1 MTHIER
7 IVLQELKERPHT
19 TSEISRKSCVTEA
32 AVVVQLRDLN
42 ERVKSHLGYKDD
54 PITATVGGAWKA
66 DGIAGLLRL
75 NSQVELEVVPKFLD
89 PNSTAW
95 RSDFFLLAVLVKTG
109 HLLVH
114 DNISADIQDRGD
126 LATLVA
132 RSLLTLH
139 EENFRRPI
147 RGYKRTRRAD
157 FSIDGD
163 VEWETLMMPEAD
175 GFMLTR
181 LELTRQNA
189 YNATLAAAVDLLI
202 PEVSDGDTQSQLQLL
217 ARHLAPQQAP
227 PAVFPPLPL
236 RHNSW
241 QQAYDLS
248 QLIVEGLGLD
258 LASGNFTGPGFVLS
272 TWSAWQTLCEEI
284 VRQALSNRKVVGQ
297 KQWIIGH
304 RNTEPVHV
312 KPDISVLAGD
322 TADFLLDAKYKTRA
336 GRKSSINSS
345 DVYESLAFLK
355 ASGATYIG
363 LLYPTTKNPTDLPLG
378 GWSPFDEVVI
388 ENMTIEGIE
397 VQIQGIAQRGGFDR
411 LVTETR
417 VALSAKTESSS
428 LT

>member
-1 MTHIER
+1 ME
-7 IVLQELKERPHT
+7 
-19 TSEISRKSCVTEA
+19 
-32 AVVVQLRDLN
+32 QLRDLN
-42 ERVKSHLGYKDD
+42 QRVKSHLGYKDD
-54 PITATVGGAWKA
+54 PVTATVGGTWKA

-114 DNISADIQDRGD
+114 DNISADVQDRGD

-132 RSLLTLH
+132 RSLLRMH
-139 EENFRRPI
+139 EENSRRPI
-147 RGYKRTRRAD
+147 RGYKRLQRAE

-175 GFMLTR
+175 GFVVSR

-189 YNATLAAAVDLLI
+189 YNATLAAAVALLL
-202 PEVSDGDTQSQLQLL
+202 PEIGDGDTQSQLEQL
-217 ARHLAPQQAP
+217 ARHLAPQQEP
-227 PAVFPPLPL
+227 PALFPRLPQ

-248 QLIVEGLGLD
+248 QLVVGGLGLD
-258 LASGNFTGPGFVLS
+258 LASGSFTGPGFVLS
-272 TWSAWQTLCEEI
+272 TWAAWQTLCEEV

-304 RNTEPVHV
+304 RNTDPVYV
-312 KPDISVLAGD
+312 KPDISVLSGD
-322 TADFLLDAKYKTRA
+322 TVDFLLDAKYKTRM

-363 LLYPTTKNPTDLPLG
+363 LLYPTTKKPLDLPLG
-378 GWSPFDEVVI
+378 NWSSFDKVVI

-397 VQIQGIAQRGGFDR
+397 IQIEGIAQHGGFAR
-411 LVTETR
+411 LVAETR
-417 VALSAKTESSS
+417 AVLSRD
-428 LT
+428 